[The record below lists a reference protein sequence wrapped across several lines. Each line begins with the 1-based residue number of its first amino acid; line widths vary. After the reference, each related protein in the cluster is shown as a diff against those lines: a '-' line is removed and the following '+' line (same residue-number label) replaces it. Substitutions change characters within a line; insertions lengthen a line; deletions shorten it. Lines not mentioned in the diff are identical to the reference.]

1 MTRRRGDGV
10 PADASLLETPSTRRY
25 TQSTAEFEAESRPN
39 ALEITK
45 ETTHGIVRCP
55 GTASISR
62 RAAQVFLVRAQDM
75 DNIINVE
82 VASEFPGG
90 LGYNYFPS
98 SFVLEIGYKQ
108 VRDSALNFN
117 FNITMPH
124 AGHDGALEV
133 QRNYFCGVTCAGDAE
148 RAEK

>member
-1 MTRRRGDGV
+1 MKVPSLPCESARSEPTRNHERNH
-10 PADASLLETPSTRRY
+10 P
-25 TQSTAEFEAESRPN
+25 
-39 ALEITK
+39 
-45 ETTHGIVRCP
+45 
-55 GTASISR
+55 R
-62 RAAQVFLVRAQDM
+62 RAPTVARPAQVFLVRAQDM

-117 FNITMPH
+117 FNLNFGT
-124 AGHDGALEV
+124 
-133 QRNYFCGVTCAGDAE
+133 
-148 RAEK
+148 

>member
-1 MTRRRGDGV
+1 MDARWTR
-10 PADASLLETPSTRRY
+10 
-25 TQSTAEFEAESRPN
+25 
-39 ALEITK
+39 
-45 ETTHGIVRCP
+45 
-55 GTASISR
+55 R

-108 VRDSALNFN
+108 VRDSASV
-117 FNITMPH
+117 
-124 AGHDGALEV
+124 HDGV
-133 QRNYFCGVTCAGDAE
+133 DAT
-148 RAEK
+148 RCHRDAVDVAA